1 MKIKKIISAVLAAVV
16 MLSLGI
22 SASAETMFDVAKTAK
37 LGTTYKTV
45 LTDDYMDNTFKFTV
59 SSDTTITINFET
71 DINTSYYYL
80 YNSDGKEMS
89 SKNFKESSGDM
100 YSSQINWNSKT
111 EFAKVSCDYSLMKG
125 TYYLQVKKGYG
136 GGNIMRFKI
145 TDPNAKSVTALS
157 LSITVDVGDTLD
169 LGGVVSPSNSKIT
182 WKSSDTEVA
191 TVSADGTVEAIAAGT
206 AKITATAG
214 GKTASI
220 TIIVN

>member
-22 SASAETMFDVAKTAK
+22 SASAETMFDVAKDVK

-59 SSDTTITINFET
+59 SSDTTITINYES
-71 DINTSYYYL
+71 DIGSSNYYL

-89 SKNFKESSGDM
+89 SKNRKELSGD
-100 YSSQINWNSKT
+100 IWNTSVDWNYKT
-111 EFAKVSCDYSLMKG
+111 ELAKGSFDYSLMKG
-125 TYYLQVKKGYG
+125 TYYLQLRKSSG

-145 TDPNAKSVTALS
+145 TDPNAKSVTSLS
-157 LSITVDVGDTLD
+157 LSLTIDVGDTLD